1 MIRYTLDITDDF
13 FTGLK
18 SLASDLGANPLHMLS
33 VMYSESGCSAKA
45 HNDNPKNLEPE
56 QRWNASGLIQ
66 FMPATL
72 RALGYQGTHA
82 TFRQL
87 TATQQL
93 PMVRKY
99 YAPFSG
105 KLNSIA
111 ALYVA
116 TFLPALVSKASDP
129 KFVLTAKAGPL
140 GWAYAPNAAF
150 DANKDYAI
158 TVQELEDAVIR
169 NCKGPR
175 FEELKARLTGEG
187 MATPSESNSI
197 DLRTTRGLQQGL
209 ASLGLDPGV
218 IDGIMGPKTSAA
230 LVAFQSQNG
239 LAADGIY
246 GPLTRAKLESMLPKE
261 KAKSSAPAR
270 TTD

>member
-175 FEELKARLTGEG
+175 FEELKARRTPVSSISL
-187 MATPSESNSI
+187 MALAAIWFCSV
-197 DLRTTRGLQQGL
+197 LRTAHNRL
-209 ASLGLDPGV
+209 AS
-218 IDGIMGPKTSAA
+218 
-230 LVAFQSQNG
+230 
-239 LAADGIY
+239 
-246 GPLTRAKLESMLPKE
+246 SMLRKRCDWLFSVCIRIPV
-261 KAKSSAPAR
+261 AGLVSR
-270 TTD
+270 